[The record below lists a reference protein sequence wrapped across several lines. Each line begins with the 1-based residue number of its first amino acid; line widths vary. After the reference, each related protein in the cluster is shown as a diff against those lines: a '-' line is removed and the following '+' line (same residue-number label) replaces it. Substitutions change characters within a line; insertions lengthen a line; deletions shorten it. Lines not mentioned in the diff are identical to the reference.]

1 MSISETIGKNFD
13 WFVGQVALG
22 GAQDPEK
29 EGRIKV
35 RIIDEYADKV
45 EDSDMIWCRQLM
57 PCNNASKEGKGW
69 LPTGIEAGTYVI
81 GFYLDGKQKSIPMI
95 IGTFHLQNRYGELG
109 SDVNPIAKGN
119 NPVQKEYDLLE
130 PRSKYAAVYPF
141 NKVYESTSGHV
152 IEVDDTPSAE
162 RIHIYHTSGSYIE
175 MGPDGEIVTKA
186 TNHAIVATDNATI
199 KTNNHSVISNSSEEF
214 TGTKDISSVTTSMS
228 SFVNT
233 DITSDVNINVQ
244 APVIHLNGTT
254 ISRFTGDLTVSIEAP
269 VINLKGIVLIN
280 GRIPVVI

>member
-13 WFVGQVALG
+13 WFVGVVADG
-22 GAQDPEK
+22 GQLDPEK

-35 RIIDEYADKV
+35 RIIDEYADRV
-45 EDSDMIWCRQLM
+45 DDSDMIWCRQLM

-69 LPTGIEAGTYVI
+69 SPTGIEAGTYVI

-95 IGTFHLQNRYGELG
+95 IGTFHLQNRFGELG

-130 PRSKYAAVYPF
+130 PRSTYAAVYPF

-152 IEVDDTPSAE
+152 IEIDDTPSAE
-162 RIHIYHTSGSYIE
+162 RIHLYHTSGSYIE
-175 MGPDGEIVTKA
+175 MGPDGGIVTRA
-186 TNHAIVATDNATI
+186 TNHANFSNNSITKTDT
-199 KTNNHSVISNSSEEF
+199 HLVISNSSEEL
-214 TGTKDISSVTTSMS
+214 TGTKDVNSLTMSMN
-228 SFVNT
+228 SFFNT
-233 DITSDVNINVQ
+233 DITSNVNINVQ

-280 GRIPVVI
+280 GQIPVVI